1 MARFILRRLLLALFT
16 IAVLS
21 VLVFFATKLL
31 PGDVATKILGPFAFQ
46 EDIAALNKK
55 LGTDRPIPTQ
65 YVSWVANALQ
75 GDLGQSYLYDV
86 PVTEKLRP
94 AIGYSAKLAI
104 FAFILIVPFS
114 IFGGVFAALRRDS
127 RVDRI
132 ITIGGLS
139 AAVIPEFVW
148 AVFFVLIFSVK
159 LRWLPSVATPP
170 IDSNPS
176 VLTQYKYLL
185 LPALCLMMVLFG
197 YIARITRAGMI
208 EGLDADY
215 TRTARLKG
223 LVESRVVRRHV
234 LRNALMPTIAVV
246 ATQTGYLLGGLIAVE
261 RYFNY
266 NGLGLLLLQAVTQRD
281 YQLVQASVLLI
292 GVLVVLANLI
302 ADILY
307 AMLNPRIRQAVFG

>member
-31 PGDVATKILGPFAFQ
+31 PGDVATKILGPFAFE
-46 EDIAALNKK
+46 EDIAALNKE

-65 YVSWVANALQ
+65 YVSWVGNALQ
-75 GDLGQSYLYDV
+75 GDLGKSYLYDV
-86 PVTEKLRP
+86 PVTEKLGT
-94 AIGYSAKLAI
+94 AIGYSAKLAV
-104 FAFILIVPFS
+104 FAFVLIVPFS
-114 IFGGVFAALRRDS
+114 IFGGVIAALRRNT
-127 RVDRI
+127 RLDRI

-148 AVFFVLIFSVK
+148 AVFFILIFGVK
-159 LRWLPSVATPP
+159 LKWLPVGATPP
-170 IDSNPS
+170 DGAGII
-176 VLTQYKYLL
+176 TQYKHLL

-197 YIARITRAGMI
+197 YIARITRAGVI
-208 EGLDADY
+208 ESLDADY

-223 LVESRVVRRHV
+223 LAEGQVIRRHV

-246 ATQTGYLLGGLIAVE
+246 ATQTGYLLGGLVAVE
-261 RYFNY
+261 TIFNY
-266 NGLGLLLLQAVTQRD
+266 NGLGFLLRQAVVQRD
-281 YQLVQASVLLI
+281 YQLVQAAVLLI
-292 GVLVVLANLI
+292 GILVVVSNLL

-307 AMLNPRIRQAVFG
+307 ALLNPRIRQAVFG